1 MRLINEDS
9 VLEIVERIT
18 NEAVEKKQPKYLI
31 QKRIAAEISA
41 LPTIDKDVKKP
52 ICFVYDGLGG
62 TPYVCPTCGGT
73 LYDSDWYDS
82 TKREY
87 HHNRC
92 VHCGQSIEWEPE
104 HMSEYKG
111 KTAYSRP
118 W

>member
-1 MRLINEDS
+1 MRPIDANKTRLILGEM
-9 VLEIVERIT
+9 LTRCTTQEE
-18 NEAVEKKQPKYLI
+18 Q
-31 QKRIAAEISA
+31 SA
-41 LPTIDKDVKKP
+41 LREAMKAVRKDIKMP

-92 VHCGQSIEWEPE
+92 VHCGQSIDWKPE
-104 HMSEYKG
+104 TIYEYKG
-111 KTAYSRP
+111 ETAYSRP
-118 W
+118 I